1 MKNASDSQRR
11 ATLGME
17 FLMIVQLGAIE
28 QERKAKKNL

>member
-17 FLMIVQLGAIE
+17 FLMIVLGAKTYH
-28 QERKAKKNL
+28 Q